1 MYKKK
6 RGFLKK
12 LEDFY
17 VLQDAEYEKFPC
29 LATRCVSGFFSCAY
43 LPLPFVN
50 SLRSD
55 RTTEG
60 TASTHKIS
68 EASLS
73 HWTGEL
79 LTPTDCENMKN
90 PMRGERMKNPRT
102 HRIIYYKITSS

>member
-6 RGFLKK
+6 RRFLKK

-17 VLQDAEYEKFPC
+17 VLQDDEYEKFPC
-29 LATRCVSGFFSCAY
+29 LVTRCVSGFFSCAY

-79 LTPTDCENMKN
+79 SFQLTV
-90 PMRGERMKNPRT
+90 
-102 HRIIYYKITSS
+102 KI